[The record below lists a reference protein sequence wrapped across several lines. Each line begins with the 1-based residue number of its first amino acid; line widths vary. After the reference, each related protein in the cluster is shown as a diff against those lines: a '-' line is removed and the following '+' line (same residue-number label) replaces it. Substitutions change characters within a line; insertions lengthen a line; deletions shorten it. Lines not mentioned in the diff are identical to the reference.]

1 MSGTDEVVAKAI
13 SNQLGVQTIDAFLSG
28 SSTVPWLIDGWIQ
41 ENCLMMVHGPSG
53 SGKTFLVLD
62 WCLRMAAIDMD
73 NRDWC
78 GNRTKDLPIV
88 YLAGEGHY
96 GLRARVAAWM
106 QNFGVEKIKFWMSK
120 TGTDLNSNEGLVKV
134 IDNVRALPETP
145 KVIVVDTLHRF
156 LNGDENSAQDAKTM
170 LDACALL
177 MQEFDCTVVLVHHT
191 GVSDEAQHRARGS
204 SAWRGALDIEVSVKP
219 SKNGGPIEVIQ
230 RKMKD
235 AEMQDSLFFDLKKV
249 DIIGWRDEDN
259 DQVSSVVLESV
270 NKPITATKVL
280 SKVEEHRKRF
290 ERAWHFA
297 GRARDPQGRPHV
309 TRSGMLDFLTGPAMM
324 MKEAAAK
331 KAMQMDSNRMIGTLV
346 DAEYV
351 TPFGQGWSVTD
362 NTFVAVLDTQVNS

>member
-1 MSGTDEVVAKAI
+1 
-13 SNQLGVQTIDAFLSG
+13 
-28 SSTVPWLIDGWIQ
+28 
-41 ENCLMMVHGPSG
+41 
-53 SGKTFLVLD
+53 VLD
-62 WCLRMAAIDMD
+62 WCLRMAAVEMD

-120 TGTDLNSNEGLVKV
+120 TGTDLNSSEGLVKV

-156 LNGDENSAQDAKTM
+156 LAGDENSAQDAKTM

-219 SKNGGPIEVIQ
+219 AKNGGPIEVIQ

-249 DIIGWRDEDN
+249 DISGWRDEDG